1 MTNFLKKISNIIK
14 ENRPVNEIVS
24 VIQEFET
31 YDRNIPQE
39 PTIAAG
45 DLMV

>member
-24 VIQEFET
+24 VIQEFDT
-31 YDRNIPQE
+31 HDRNIPQE